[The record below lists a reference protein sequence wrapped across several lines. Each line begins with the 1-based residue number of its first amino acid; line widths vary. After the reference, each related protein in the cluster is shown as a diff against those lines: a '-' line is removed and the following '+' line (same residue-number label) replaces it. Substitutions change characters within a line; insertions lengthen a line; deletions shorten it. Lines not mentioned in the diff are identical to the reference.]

1 MGSPG
6 MLKSLPLYLL
16 SATCA
21 VVSVAAAAETPA
33 GFTSLFNGKDLTG
46 WKVPEGDN
54 GHWKVIDGVID
65 YDARSEAKGDKNL
78 WTEKSYRDFVL
89 KIDWRIKE
97 TQGLYPVPT
106 VLPDGTH
113 KRDAN
118 GKEIITPTPNAD
130 SGIYLRGQSKAQLNI
145 WCWPIGSGEVYGYRM
160 DKNMP
165 PEVRAGVTPKVRADK
180 PVGEWNT
187 FEITMKGDRLSVV
200 LNGKQVIENAQLPG
214 IAESGPIAL
223 QHHGGFKDGKYQPA
237 SSLMQFRNIS
247 IKELPPTAAK

>member
-1 MGSPG
+1 
-6 MLKSLPLYLL
+6 MLKSLPLYVL

-21 VVSVAAAAETPA
+21 LVCTSALAETAA
-33 GFTSLFNGKDLTG
+33 GFTPLFNGKDLAG

-78 WTEKSYRDFVL
+78 WTEKSYGDFVL
-89 KIDWRIKE
+89 KLDWRIKE
-97 TQGLYPVPT
+97 TNGLYPVPT

-113 KRDAN
+113 KLDAN

-160 DKNMP
+160 DKKMP
-165 PEVRAGVTPKVRADK
+165 AEVRAGVTPKVRADK

-200 LNGKQVIENAQLPG
+200 LNGKQVLENAQLPG
-214 IAESGPIAL
+214 IPESGPIAL

-247 IKELPPTAAK
+247 IKELKPAAK